1 MYDLSASV
9 WALVLTG
16 VIGIPATTSVML
28 HRSAIAA
35 GLGRR
40 TATTVTVVTA
50 AGLGGWILASGLLA
64 RAGIYHQE
72 PGHFRP
78 WIGLAFAGY
87 PDRSAGS

>member
-1 MYDLSASV
+1 MYDLPAYV

-28 HRSAIAA
+28 YRSTLAA

-40 TATTVTVVTA
+40 TATTVTVVAA

-64 RAGIYHQE
+64 RAGIYTRN
-72 PGHFRP
+72 PGTSGP
-78 WIGLAFAGY
+78 G
-87 PDRSAGS
+87 SAWPSPAT